1 MKNTQTQYTMTK
13 NKMGY
18 EAPTIDILELRV
30 EGGLLSGSLLFGSEG
45 QNIDY
50 GAGSGHIDNQGDF

>member
-1 MKNTQTQYTMTK
+1 MTK

-30 EGGLLSGSLLFGSEG
+30 EGGILTLSFGADGAAGGDPGLNDDKYNYGSF
-45 QNIDY
+45 
-50 GAGSGHIDNQGDF
+50 

>member
-30 EGGLLSGSLLFGSEG
+30 EGGILTLSFGADGAAGGDPGLNDDKYNYGSF
-45 QNIDY
+45 
-50 GAGSGHIDNQGDF
+50 